1 MAISSV
7 VKTVRDNL
15 KTQLDNRAG
24 LNGVAIFRYPPMDQA
39 PKKEMIYLGDG
50 DSSMDFQSF
59 GSVYE
64 EDLGLKIFIY
74 TLRAGAGDS
83 VASTTESRSLAL
95 ANEVIDQLND
105 DTTINGAV
113 IVSRISNMQ
122 IENTLSDE
130 GRICLI
136 EMDLEAQATLSE

>member
-7 VKTVRDNL
+7 VNTVRDNL
-15 KTQLDNRAG
+15 KTQLTARAG
-24 LNGVAIFRYPPMDQA
+24 LSGVAVFKYAPIDQA
-39 PKKEMIYLGDG
+39 PKKEMIYLGDAN
-50 DSSMDFQSF
+50 SSIDFQAF

-64 EDLGLKIFIY
+64 EDLDLKIFIY

-105 DTTINGAV
+105 DSTINGAV

-130 GRICLI
+130 GRICMI

>member
-7 VKTVRDNL
+7 VNTVRDNL
-15 KTQLDNRAG
+15 KTQLTARAG
-24 LNGVAIFRYPPMDQA
+24 LSGVAVFKYAPIDQA
-39 PKKEMIYLGDG
+39 PKKEMIYLGDAN
-50 DSSMDFQSF
+50 SSIDFQAF

-64 EDLGLKIFIY
+64 EDLDLKIFIY

-105 DTTINGAV
+105 DSTINGAV

>member
-7 VKTVRDNL
+7 VNTVRDNL
-15 KTQLDNRAG
+15 KTQLTARAG
-24 LNGVAIFRYPPMDQA
+24 LSGVAVFKYAPIDQA
-39 PKKEMIYLGDG
+39 PKKEMIYLGDAN
-50 DSSMDFQSF
+50 SSIDFQAF

-64 EDLGLKIFIY
+64 ENLDLKIFIY

-105 DTTINGAV
+105 DSTINGAV

-130 GRICLI
+130 GRICMI

>member
-1 MAISSV
+1 
-7 VKTVRDNL
+7 
-15 KTQLDNRAG
+15 
-24 LNGVAIFRYPPMDQA
+24 
-39 PKKEMIYLGDG
+39 
-50 DSSMDFQSF
+50 
-59 GSVYE
+59 
-64 EDLGLKIFIY
+64 
-74 TLRAGAGDS
+74 
-83 VASTTESRSLAL
+83 
-95 ANEVIDQLND
+95 VIDQLND

>member
-7 VKTVRDNL
+7 VNTVRDNL
-15 KTQLDNRAG
+15 KTKLTGRAG
-24 LNGVAIFRYPPMDQA
+24 LNGVAVFKYAPIDQA
-39 PKKEMIYLGDG
+39 PKKEMIYLGDAN
-50 DSSMDFQSF
+50 SSIDFQAF

-64 EDLGLKIFIY
+64 EDLDLKIFIY

-105 DTTINGAV
+105 DSTINGAV

-130 GRICLI
+130 GRICMI

>member
-1 MAISSV
+1 
-7 VKTVRDNL
+7 
-15 KTQLDNRAG
+15 
-24 LNGVAIFRYPPMDQA
+24 
-39 PKKEMIYLGDG
+39 
-50 DSSMDFQSF
+50 MDFQSF

-74 TLRAGAGDS
+74 SLRAGAGDS

-130 GRICLI
+130 GRVCLI